1 MTEFGADYSMEDW
14 HSITDVARL
23 ASQGADGDLGMI
35 VGEEK
40 FLFPSDTDTDS
51 ATVATDEGMSI
62 FADTDGD
69 GQVDY
74 VSNVSFDGH
83 WSAWRWLGEVE
94 KPGGVGESTPS
105 YSGEKWDSRSWK
117 CVDRGEWG

>member
-1 MTEFGADYSMEDW
+1 MSEFMGSWPGEDW
-14 HSITDVARL
+14 RAITDVARL
-23 ASQGADGDLGMI
+23 ASQGMDGDLGMTI
-35 VGEEK
+35 GEEK
-40 FLFPSDTDTDS
+40 ILLPADVDTDS
-51 ATVATDEGMSI
+51 ATVATDDGMSI

-83 WSAWRWLGEVE
+83 WSAWRWLGEAGE
-94 KPGGVGESTPS
+94 PGGVSENTPS
-105 YSGEKWDSRSWK
+105 YSGEKWDSRTWR